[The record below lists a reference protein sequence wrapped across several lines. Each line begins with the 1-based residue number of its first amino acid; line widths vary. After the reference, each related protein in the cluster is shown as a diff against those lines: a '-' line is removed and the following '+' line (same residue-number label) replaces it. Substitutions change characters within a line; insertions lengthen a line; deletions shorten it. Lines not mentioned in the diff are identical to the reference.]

1 MSTTLRDYGRHSEK
15 YGEIGFY
22 YAFNM
27 RFWFGQHMVAPD
39 DVLTWC
45 RENCKGYYKVTG
57 YTHESS
63 KRGKRG
69 VGFDSKVM
77 YADKVYLS
85 DESDAVRL
93 KLTFDVRDTK
103 VMRPRLKRKKAKR

>member
-1 MSTTLRDYGRHSEK
+1 MSTTLRDYGRNSSK

-22 YAFNM
+22 YAFTM
-27 RFWFGQHMVAPD
+27 RFWFGQHMLAPD

-57 YTHESS
+57 YTHMNSR
-63 KRGKRG
+63 RGPQG
-69 VGFDSKVM
+69 VGFLNKIM

-85 DESDAVRL
+85 DPDDAVRL
-93 KLTFDVRDTK
+93 KLTFDVKDTRI
-103 VMRPRLKRKKAKR
+103 MRPRIKRVKR